1 MAPAGV
7 GITGFTYEIKNIFV
21 DGANDV
27 GFTVF
32 MLTKKGMIQIAYEQA
47 VAFGEIVSDVMS
59 SDQALAELRKQKDKL
74 DLEIISQA
82 EYDSIKAVLI
92 KYIK

>member
-1 MAPAGV
+1 M
-7 GITGFTYEIKNIFV
+7 GIKILVFFV
-21 DGANDV
+21 DFITK
-27 GFTVF
+27 GF
-32 MLTKKGMIQIAYEQA
+32 MRIRYEQA
-47 VAFGEIVSDVMS
+47 IAVGEVITNVMS
-59 SDQALAELRKQKDKL
+59 SDDAPAELKKQKDKL